1 MAEYQYIAYYGESK
15 RVVKGIEK
23 ASSAEAATMTLT
35 SRGYKILS
43 IKSVSGFLPSGQLFS
58 FQKKIPT
65 QTVIAFSRQM
75 ALLIESG
82 TPIVNALDLLR
93 QQATNRP
100 FKEILTEVIS
110 DLRRGQSLSKSMS
123 KHPSVFSKMYIQ
135 SILVGEQSGSL
146 ETVIRQLADYM
157 EREDAD
163 AKSVKNALRYPAI
176 LAVVAIA
183 VVAIL
188 GIFVLPKFADIYS
201 SLDMEM
207 PTISVIVLDSIQWF
221 GKYGIFI
228 LAGLGLV
235 IFGLYTYSKTPDGK
249 YFTDKTILR
258 MPILGRIVHLGE
270 LSGCC
275 RSMAILHKSGLP
287 ISEIMALVTD
297 SSKNSVTQ
305 QAFTQVHQD
314 VLKGQGIAA
323 SMAKNELFLPMMV
336 QMASVGEATGTLDET
351 LTATAKSYEAE
362 AADRT
367 KAMIDLIQPVITVAI
382 ALFVGLIAVAL
393 ISAMYSMYG
402 QFGAN

>member
-1 MAEYQYIAYYGESK
+1 MADYQYIAYYGES
-15 RVVKGIEK
+15 RRLVKGIEK
-23 ASSAEAATMTLT
+23 AASAEVAARTLT

-58 FQKKIPT
+58 FQKRIPA
-65 QTVIAFSRQM
+65 QTVIAFSRQL

-93 QQATNRP
+93 QQATNRS
-100 FKEILTEVIS
+100 FKDILMEVIS
-110 DLRRGQSLSKSMS
+110 DLRRGQSLSYAMG

-163 AKSVKNALRYPAI
+163 AKSIKGALRYPAI
-176 LAVVAIA
+176 LMAVAVA

-188 GIFVLPKFADIYS
+188 GIFVLPKFADIYTD
-201 SLDMEM
+201 LDMEM
-207 PTISVIVLDSIQWF
+207 PTITVVVLDSITWF
-221 GKYGIFI
+221 GKYGIF
-228 LAGLGLV
+228 LVAGLGLALL
-235 IFGLYTYSKTPDGK
+235 GLYAYSKTPDGK
-249 YFTDKTILR
+249 FFVDKTVLKL
-258 MPILGRIVHLGE
+258 PVLGRIVHLGE
-270 LSGCC
+270 LSRCC

-297 SSKNSVTQ
+297 SSKNSLTR
-305 QAFTQVHQD
+305 QALTQVHQE
-314 VLKGQGIAA
+314 VLKGQGIAV
-323 SMAKNELFLPMMV
+323 SMSRHELFLPMMV

-351 LTATAKSYEAE
+351 LVATARSYEAE
-362 AADRT
+362 SADRMH
-367 KAMIDLIQPVITVAI
+367 AMIDLIQPVITVAI

-402 QFGAN
+402 QFGN